1 MNIVG
6 ALRAN
11 NGGPDDNK
19 AQANHLV
26 AFQASDYAKG
36 AYESKDQSRPLTT
49 SPDRSRAAP
58 LVLGDVTHTL
68 RGEGFDA
75 SEDGTGRG
83 TPIVPVAFQS
93 NASVSQSMNPS
104 EVAPALDCAKAG
116 GTAVA
121 YQCHGSNVGPM
132 GTLRSGNGNESGG
145 VPFAIQERAVS
156 ENIANGPQGKGYQSG
171 TAFTLEA
178 RHHQQSVAGTMGVR
192 RLMPVECLR
201 LQGFPDDWLDGLELS
216 DSAKYKMCGNAVCVN
231 VAEWIGRRIV
241 ECSK

>member
-1 MNIVG
+1 MNLVPLGIGGSDLSYAV
-6 ALRAN
+6 
-11 NGGPDDNK
+11 NGEASRFGSGRQGQDTF
-19 AQANHLV
+19 V
-26 AFQASDYAKG
+26 A
-36 AYESKDQSRPLTT
+36 
-49 SPDRSRAAP
+49 
-58 LVLGDVTHTL
+58 HTL
-68 RGEGFDA
+68 RAEGFDA

-93 NASVSQSMNPS
+93 KASVSQSMNPS

-145 VPFAIQERAVS
+145 VPFVFEPRIGRNDRGQPS
-156 ENIANGPQGKGYQSG
+156 EIVNTLKGSEAGDTSDMRPVIAGGS
-171 TAFTLEA
+171 
-178 RHHQQSVAGTMGVR
+178 MGVR

-241 ECSK
+241 ACSK